1 MQESG
6 GLSAGAC
13 TIRPYHRRHRDQVL
27 ELLRADC
34 LPGQF
39 PPGTGTLA
47 DALAGRC
54 LDGHPQIH
62 GADRPVTDVLFD
74 ARGHVAG
81 AVCYALQPRQRAG
94 HVLWAHAGED
104 FAAMAVLVSWA
115 RSRLGTGRPWYA
127 FAGFPAA
134 GPAVAGLP
142 CAFRPATA
150 KALHAA
156 GFTPLTGQHYWHRDI
171 GPHLVDQ
178 EPGTHDADPVP
189 RPAGWSLRTGDGPA
203 GAEALMDAP
212 RQGIAHLHGLTL
224 HGGGNGLHT
233 LHEDPG
239 RRLIARCLR
248 QAALCAATGM
258 TAVTDTADP
267 DDPVCRLLD
276 EYGFTLLDAFTV
288 HHRPAAKPPARF
300 GRAHGALP
308 DPAGQ
313 HAPGH
318 P

>member
-1 MQESG
+1 M
-6 GLSAGAC
+6 
-13 TIRPYHRRHRDQVL
+13 
-27 ELLRADC
+27 
-34 LPGQF
+34 
-39 PPGTGTLA
+39 
-47 DALAGRC
+47 
-54 LDGHPQIH
+54 
-62 GADRPVTDVLFD
+62 
-74 ARGHVAG
+74 
-81 AVCYALQPRQRAG
+81 
-94 HVLWAHAGED
+94 
-104 FAAMAVLVSWA
+104 
-115 RSRLGTGRPWYA
+115 
-127 FAGFPAA
+127 
-134 GPAVAGLP
+134 
-142 CAFRPATA
+142 
-150 KALHAA
+150 
-156 GFTPLTGQHYWHRDI
+156 
-171 GPHLVDQ
+171 DQ

-267 DDPVCRLLD
+267 DDPVCRSSTSTASPSSTPSPSTIGL
-276 EYGFTLLDAFTV
+276 
-288 HHRPAAKPPARF
+288 AAKPPARF